1 MRTVLVTAYDVNP
14 FKGSESG
21 MGWNFIAQLSRFYRV
36 VAITRENNAEPIER
50 HLREQGRA
58 LPNVSFLYFDLPRYA
73 RFWKRGVRG
82 SSLYFYLWQ
91 LTVPL
96 FVRRQRLQFDVV
108 HNLNFHADWA
118 PSLLWTLGA
127 PLLWGPIAHHPK
139 IPAAF
144 LAPYR
149 RSECIKDRARWVL
162 KKWFWRVDP
171 LVQLTRHKAKL
182 VLCGNSD
189 VARRLRLAPE
199 KVALFPSVGAADPGV
214 PSRRAKSF
222 QVLCV
227 GRFVAL
233 KGFDVAIAA
242 FERFYGSLGSAERD
256 GVRLLIV
263 GTGPEEKTLRALAA
277 RFSTQDAVR
286 FVPWM
291 ERASLLQLYAD
302 TAVFLFPSHEGA
314 GMVVAEALSFG
325 VPVVCFDNIGP
336 GELVDEHSAIRIPY
350 GDYGDAVEG
359 FAAAL
364 SRLHKD
370 AQLRER
376 LAAGAR
382 RRFETW
388 LDWDRKGELLREH
401 VERVAT

>member
-1 MRTVLVTAYDVNP
+1 MTVLVTAYDVDP

-21 MGWNFIAQLSRFYRV
+21 TGWNLILQLSRFFHVIAVTRV
-36 VAITRENNAEPIER
+36 NNGPHIER
-50 HLREQGRA
+50 YLREQGRS

-73 RFWKRGVRG
+73 RFWKRGARG

-96 FVRRQRLQFDVV
+96 FVRRKRLRFDVA

-139 IPAAF
+139 IPDAF
-144 LAPYR
+144 LGAYGWR
-149 RSECIKDRARWVL
+149 ERLKDRARWAL
-162 KKWFWRVDP
+162 KHWFWRLDP
-171 LVQLTRHKAKL
+171 FVRLTTRKARL
-182 VLCGNSD
+182 VLCANSD
-189 VARRLRLAPE
+189 VSKRLRLGPE
-199 KVALFPSVGAADPGV
+199 KTVLFPSVGATDLGAASECG
-214 PSRRAKSF
+214 SGFRI
-222 QVLCV
+222 LCV

-242 FERFYGSLGSAERD
+242 FSSFWTDLAPTEREGVELLLVGGGPQGAMLRSLADRVPGGA
-256 GVRLLIV
+256 
-263 GTGPEEKTLRALAA
+263 
-277 RFSTQDAVR
+277 AVR

-291 ERASLLQLYAD
+291 AREELLRVYRDA
-302 TAVFLFPSHEGA
+302 AVFLFPSHEGA

-336 GELVDEHSAIRIPY
+336 GELVDEDSAIRIPY
-350 GDYGDAVEG
+350 ASYDETVAR
-359 FAAAL
+359 FAGAL
-364 SRLHKD
+364 RRLRSD
-370 AQLRER
+370 RQLRQR
-376 LAAGAR
+376 LSTGAR

-388 LDWDRKGELLREH
+388 LDWNKKGELLRRH